1 MKRRQFIAGLGSAAA
16 WPLVARAQRAERVRR
31 IGALFPLAETDPWQ
45 QGMVKAL
52 DDELERLGW
61 QVGRNLRVDYRWA
74 AGDADRMRLAAA
86 ELVRLA
92 PDLLLGGN
100 TPTAAALRR
109 ETPSIPIVFLTA
121 GDPVLMGFVSSF
133 VHPGGNMT
141 GFMGLDFSV
150 AGKQLELMRTLAPAM
165 RRVAVMFD
173 PAQSGRYVEGWLR
186 EAERAGASR
195 GLEIAVAQVQS
206 AADIESIIARLGSR
220 PSGGLLVVPD
230 STTAVHRELIAELAA
245 MHRVPALYSF
255 KYHVEAGGLASYGN
269 SLAEN
274 YRLGAGYVDRILKG
288 EKPGDLPVQAPTRF
302 EFVINLKAAKAL
314 GLDIPPTL
322 LALADEV
329 IQ

>member
-1 MKRRQFIAGLGSAAA
+1 MRRREFIAGLGSAAA
-16 WPLVARAQRAERVRR
+16 WPVVARAQRAERVRR

-150 AGKQLELMRTLAPAM
+150 AGKQLELMRTLAPA
-165 RRVAVMFD
+165 
-173 PAQSGRYVEGWLR
+173 
-186 EAERAGASR
+186 
-195 GLEIAVAQVQS
+195 
-206 AADIESIIARLGSR
+206 
-220 PSGGLLVVPD
+220 
-230 STTAVHRELIAELAA
+230 
-245 MHRVPALYSF
+245 
-255 KYHVEAGGLASYGN
+255 
-269 SLAEN
+269 
-274 YRLGAGYVDRILKG
+274 
-288 EKPGDLPVQAPTRF
+288 
-302 EFVINLKAAKAL
+302 
-314 GLDIPPTL
+314 
-322 LALADEV
+322 
-329 IQ
+329 